1 MTFFQ
6 KQSFYRESKNPK
18 PKKKAKKFFA
28 RKHASVRDG
37 EKKKRGARF
46 HGEEREKR
54 QKGRSAQI
62 DRQKRK
68 HATDARRTTEE
79 QRLYRDTRRFGQ
91 VVGEQQKRRGEEEED
106 EEDVYD

>member
-28 RKHASVRDG
+28 SKHASVRDG

-54 QKGRSAQI
+54 QKGSAQT